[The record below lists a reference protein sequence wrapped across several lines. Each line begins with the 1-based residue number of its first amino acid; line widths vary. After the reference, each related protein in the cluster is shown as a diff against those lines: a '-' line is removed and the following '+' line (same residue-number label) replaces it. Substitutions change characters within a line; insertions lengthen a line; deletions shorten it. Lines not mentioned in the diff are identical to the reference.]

1 MLQNIRDN
9 SQGWIAKTIIG
20 LIIVLLALTGF
31 EAIFNSAG
39 NQQTAAEVNGEEIS
53 LSELNQAVEMQ
64 RRQLLQQFGRDFD
77 TSLIDEQLLRNA
89 ALSDLIDRRLLVQA
103 AQESDFALSQAA
115 LDQVIL
121 QTPEFQENGRFSP
134 ARFDQVIRQM
144 GYGRLQ
150 FRQMLEEEM
159 LIGQLQAAVAGSGFV
174 TEQEVRDF
182 VRLDKQTRDFALYR
196 IKADTNE
203 VDVTD
208 EQVAAYYEQNAQ
220 RFMTPEQVVI
230 EYVELKKDSFFDQ
243 VSTSE
248 EELRSRYQAEIANLA
263 EQRRAAHILIE
274 AGDARSSDEAR
285 KQIEALRQR
294 LDQGEDFAV
303 VAREASED
311 TGSAADGGDLGFAG
325 PGVYDPEF
333 ESVLFALK
341 KGEVS
346 APVRTEFGW
355 HLIKLLDS
363 QAADVPSFAAL
374 KDKLERDL
382 KAEKV
387 EQRFVEAVRELENL
401 AFEAADLQQPAQELG
416 LQVQTSEPFGREGGG
431 SGITTNRQVIQQAF
445 SPDLLESGA
454 NSQALELDAET
465 IMVMRVKEHRQP
477 QRMNLEQVAGSVR
490 ATLQRESAAE
500 TAKSQGEALLAN
512 LREGQTPSTQE
523 SSWQVFEAATR
534 SLEGVEPQVLQTL
547 FRMPKP
553 EQAQKPQF
561 AGIAL
566 GNGDYVLLRLTGV
579 SEPTEVLDDNE
590 ARMYQRFLASRAGQ
604 DDFAAYRARLQRE
617 ADIERF

>member
-31 EAIFNSAG
+31 EAIFNSVG

-53 LSELNQAVEMQ
+53 LSELSQAVEMQ
-64 RRQLLQQFGRDFD
+64 RRQLAQQFGRDFD
-77 TSLIDEQLLRNA
+77 TSLIDDNLLRNA

-103 AQESDFALSQAA
+103 ARESDFALSQAA
-115 LDQVIL
+115 LDQIIL

-174 TEQEVRDF
+174 TEQQVRDF

-196 IKADTNE
+196 IKPDAGSAT
-203 VDVTD
+203 VTD
-208 EQVAAYYEQNAQ
+208 EQVAAYYERNAQ
-220 RFMTPEQVVI
+220 RFMTPEEVVI

-243 VSTSE
+243 VDIGE
-248 EELRSRYQAEIANLA
+248 EELKSRYQTEIANLA

-274 AGDARSSDEAR
+274 SGGDEALSR
-285 KQIEALRQR
+285 IEALRQR
-294 LDQGEDFAV
+294 LDKGEDFAAL
-303 VAREASED
+303 AREASED

-325 PGVYDPEF
+325 PGVYAPEF
-333 ESVLFALK
+333 EAALFALK

-346 APVRTEFGW
+346 EPVRTEFGW

-363 QAADVPSFAAL
+363 QDADVPSFAAL

-387 EQRFVEAVRELENL
+387 EQRFVEAARELENL

-416 LQVQTSEPFGREGGG
+416 LQVRTSEPFGREGGS
-431 SGITTNRQVIQQAF
+431 SGVTANRQVIQQAF
-445 SPDLLESGA
+445 GADLLESGA

-465 IMVMRVKEHRQP
+465 VIVMRVKEHRQP
-477 QRMNLEQVAGSVR
+477 QRRSLEQVAGEIR
-490 ATLQRESAAE
+490 ATLRGEAAAE
-500 TAKSQGEALLAN
+500 AARQQGEALLAS
-512 LREGQTPSTQE
+512 LREGQTPAAQE
-523 SSWQVFEAATR
+523 RSWQVFEAATR
-534 SLEGVEPQVLQTL
+534 SLEGVEPQVLQAL
-547 FRMPKP
+547 FRMPRP
-553 EQAQKPQF
+553 EQAPRF
-561 AGIAL
+561 AGVAL
-566 GNGDYVLLRLTGV
+566 ANGDYVLLRLTGV
-579 SEPTEVLDDNE
+579 SEPAQVVDANEV
-590 ARMYQRFLASRAGQ
+590 RMYQRFLASRAGQ
-604 DDFAAYRARLQRE
+604 EDFAAYRTRLQRE
-617 ADIERF
+617 SDIERF

>member
-31 EAIFNSAG
+31 EAIFNSVG

-53 LSELNQAVEMQ
+53 LSELSQAVEMQ
-64 RRQLLQQFGRDFD
+64 RRQLAQQFGRDFD
-77 TSLIDEQLLRNA
+77 TSLIDDNLLRNA

-103 AQESDFALSQAA
+103 ARESDFALSQAA
-115 LDQVIL
+115 LDQIIL

-174 TEQEVRDF
+174 TEQQVRDF

-196 IKADTNE
+196 IKPDAGSAT
-203 VDVTD
+203 VTD

-220 RFMTPEQVVI
+220 RFMTPEEVVI

-243 VSTSE
+243 VDIGE
-248 EELRSRYQAEIANLA
+248 EELKSRYQTEIANLA

-274 AGDARSSDEAR
+274 SGGDEALSR
-285 KQIEALRQR
+285 IEALRQR
-294 LDQGEDFAV
+294 LDKGEDFAAL
-303 VAREASED
+303 AREASED

-325 PGVYDPEF
+325 PGVYAPEF
-333 ESVLFALK
+333 EAALFALK

-346 APVRTEFGW
+346 EPVRTEFGW

-363 QAADVPSFAAL
+363 QDADVPSFAAL

-387 EQRFVEAVRELENL
+387 EQRFVEAARELENL

-416 LQVQTSEPFGREGGG
+416 LQVRTSEPFGREGGS
-431 SGITTNRQVIQQAF
+431 SGVTANRQVVQQAF
-445 SPDLLESGA
+445 GADLLESGA

-465 IMVMRVKEHRQP
+465 VMVMRVKEHRQP
-477 QRMNLEQVAGSVR
+477 QRRSLEQVAGEIR
-490 ATLQRESAAE
+490 ATLRGEAAAE
-500 TAKSQGEALLAN
+500 AAKQQGEALLAS
-512 LREGQTPSTQE
+512 LREGQTPAAQE
-523 SSWQVFEAATR
+523 RSWQVFEAATR
-534 SLEGVEPQVLQTL
+534 SLEGVEPQVLQAL
-547 FRMPKP
+547 FRMPRP
-553 EQAQKPQF
+553 EQAPRF
-561 AGIAL
+561 AGVAL
-566 GNGDYVLLRLTGV
+566 ANGDYVLLRLTGV
-579 SEPTEVLDDNE
+579 SEPAQVVDANEV
-590 ARMYQRFLASRAGQ
+590 RMYQRFLASRAGQ
-604 DDFAAYRARLQRE
+604 EDFAAYRTRLQRE
-617 ADIERF
+617 SDIERF

>member
-31 EAIFNSAG
+31 EAIFNSVG

-53 LSELNQAVEMQ
+53 LSELSQAVEMQ
-64 RRQLLQQFGRDFD
+64 RRQLAQQFGRDFD
-77 TSLIDEQLLRNA
+77 TSLIDDNLLRNA

-103 AQESDFALSQAA
+103 ARESDFALSQAA
-115 LDQVIL
+115 LDQIIL

-174 TEQEVRDF
+174 TEQQVRDF

-196 IKADTNE
+196 IKPDAGSAT
-203 VDVTD
+203 VTD

-220 RFMTPEQVVI
+220 RFMTPEEVVI

-243 VSTSE
+243 VDIGE
-248 EELRSRYQAEIANLA
+248 EELKSRYQTEIANLA

-274 AGDARSSDEAR
+274 SGSDEALSR
-285 KQIEALRQR
+285 IEALRQR
-294 LDQGEDFAV
+294 LDKGEDFAAL
-303 VAREASED
+303 AREASED

-325 PGVYDPEF
+325 PGVYAPEF
-333 ESVLFALK
+333 EAALFALK

-346 APVRTEFGW
+346 EPVRTEFGW

-363 QAADVPSFAAL
+363 QDADVPSFAAL

-387 EQRFVEAVRELENL
+387 EQRFVEAARELENL

-416 LQVQTSEPFGREGGG
+416 LQVRTSEPFGREGGS
-431 SGITTNRQVIQQAF
+431 SGVTANRQVVQQAF
-445 SPDLLESGA
+445 GADLLESGA

-465 IMVMRVKEHRQP
+465 VMVMRVKEHRQP
-477 QRMNLEQVAGSVR
+477 QRMVLEQVAGDIR
-490 ATLQRESAAE
+490 ATLRGEAAAE
-500 TAKSQGEALLAN
+500 AAKQQGEALLAS
-512 LREGQTPSTQE
+512 LREGQTPAAQE
-523 SSWQVFEAATR
+523 RSWQVFEAATR
-534 SLEGVEPQVLQTL
+534 SLEGVEPQVLQAL
-547 FRMPKP
+547 FRMPRP
-553 EQAQKPQF
+553 EQGPQF
-561 AGIAL
+561 AGVAL
-566 GNGDYVLLRLTGV
+566 GNGDFVLLRLTGV
-579 SEPTEVLDDNE
+579 SEPEQVVDANEV
-590 ARMYQRFLASRAGQ
+590 RMYQRFLASRAGQ
-604 DDFAAYRARLQRE
+604 EDFAAYRTRLQRE
-617 ADIERF
+617 SDIERF

>member
-31 EAIFNSAG
+31 EAIFNSVG

-53 LSELNQAVEMQ
+53 LSELSQAVEMQ
-64 RRQLLQQFGRDFD
+64 RRQLAQQFGRDFD
-77 TSLIDEQLLRNA
+77 TSLIDDNLLRNA

-103 AQESDFALSQAA
+103 ARESDFALSQAA
-115 LDQVIL
+115 LDQIIL

-174 TEQEVRDF
+174 TEQQVRDF

-196 IKADTNE
+196 IKPDAGSAT
-203 VDVTD
+203 VTD

-220 RFMTPEQVVI
+220 RFMTPEEVVI

-243 VSTSE
+243 VDIGE
-248 EELRSRYQAEIANLA
+248 EELKSRYQTEIANLA

-274 AGDARSSDEAR
+274 SGSDEALSR
-285 KQIEALRQR
+285 IEALRQR
-294 LDQGEDFAV
+294 LDKGEDFAAL
-303 VAREASED
+303 AREASED

-325 PGVYDPEF
+325 PGVYAPEF
-333 ESVLFALK
+333 EAALFALK

-346 APVRTEFGW
+346 EPVRTEFGW

-363 QAADVPSFAAL
+363 QDADVPSFAAL

-387 EQRFVEAVRELENL
+387 EQRFVEAARELENL

-416 LQVQTSEPFGREGGG
+416 LQVRTSEPFGREGGS
-431 SGITTNRQVIQQAF
+431 SGVTANRQVVQQAF
-445 SPDLLESGA
+445 GADLLESGA

-465 IMVMRVKEHRQP
+465 VMVMRVKEHRQP
-477 QRMNLEQVAGSVR
+477 QRMVLEQVAGDIR
-490 ATLQRESAAE
+490 ATLRGEAAAE
-500 TAKSQGEALLAN
+500 AAKQQGEALLAS
-512 LREGQTPSTQE
+512 LREGQTPAAQE
-523 SSWQVFEAATR
+523 RSWQVFEAATR
-534 SLEGVEPQVLQTL
+534 SLEGVEPQVLQAL
-547 FRMPKP
+547 FRMPRP
-553 EQAQKPQF
+553 EQGPQF
-561 AGIAL
+561 AGVAL
-566 GNGDYVLLRLTGV
+566 GNGDFVLLRLTGV
-579 SEPTEVLDDNE
+579 SEPEQVVDANEVQ
-590 ARMYQRFLASRAGQ
+590 MYQRFLASRAGQ
-604 DDFAAYRARLQRE
+604 EDFAAYRTRLQRE
-617 ADIERF
+617 SDIERF